1 MESGIN
7 IHEIL
12 KRYWG
17 YDSFRPLQ
25 EDIIN
30 SILEGRDTVGL
41 MPTGGGKSITFQVPA
56 LAVEGTCLVV
66 TPLISLMKDQ
76 VDNLRALDIKASHIH
91 SGMTRR
97 EITIALENSAF
108 GKYKFLYVSPERL
121 ASDIF
126 IEKLRLMK
134 ISMIVVDEAH
144 CISQWGYD
152 FRPAYINIAKIRKLL
167 PDAPVLA
174 LTATATPEV
183 VKDIQ
188 KNLLFK
194 KENLFLKS
202 FARHNLTYVVRNS
215 ENKIAELIR
224 IFNRVPGTAI
234 VYVRNRK
241 RTKEIATELQKSG
254 FTADYFHAGLGSQ
267 DKTLKQQLWKDGAC
281 RIIVATNAF
290 GMGIDKPD
298 VRSVVHFDMPNS
310 PEEYFQEAGRAGRDG
325 KKAYTVLLYSAN
337 DKGKLRKRIADSFPE
352 KEFIIRTYE
361 AVCNYL
367 QVAVGFG
374 DGTVRDFSINDFC
387 ERFKLPILPTYNALK
402 ILELSGYIE
411 YAEDVDTMARIMITV
426 DRDELYRWTPQSRTE
441 ESVLECAMR
450 SYSGL
455 FTEYAFIQEDVI
467 ARRAGVTAEE
477 VCTALISISKQCIIH
492 YIPRKQTPYIYFPAP
507 REETKYVSIPKSVYE
522 ERRDRFVRR
531 IESMIEYATH
541 DKKCRQQMLLE
552 YFGETGS
559 QHCGTCDN
567 CLKREDDSVNDRDFA
582 EISHAIKVLIAAKPL
597 PVNAITE
604 SLPYS
609 KEKIIE
615 VLRFLTDE
623 GYISCKENLY
633 CIKEGV

>member
-1 MESGIN
+1 MEKEDD

-12 KRYWG
+12 RRYWG

-30 SILEGRDTVGL
+30 SILEGRDTLGL

-56 LAVEGTCLVV
+56 LVKDGICLVI

-76 VDNLRALDIKASHIH
+76 VDNLRALDIKATHIH

-97 EITIALENSAF
+97 EITIALENSTY

-121 ASDIF
+121 SSELF
-126 IEKLRLMK
+126 IEKLRLMN

-152 FRPAYINIAKIRKLL
+152 FRPAYIHIAEVRKLL
-167 PDAPVLA
+167 PKAPILA

-188 KNLLFK
+188 EKLLFK
-194 KENLFLKS
+194 EKNLFLKS
-202 FARHNLTYVVRNS
+202 FARHNLAYVVRNT
-215 ENKIAELIR
+215 ENKVAELIR

-241 RTKEIATELQKSG
+241 RTKEIAIELQKSG
-254 FTADYFHAGLGSQ
+254 FTADYFHAGIASQ
-267 DKTLKQQLWKDGAC
+267 EKTLKQQLWKNGAC

-298 VRSVVHFDMPNS
+298 VRTVVHIDLPNS

-325 KKAYTVLLYSAN
+325 KKAYAVLLYTPH
-337 DKGKLRKRIADSFPE
+337 DKAKLKKRVSDSFPE
-352 KEFIIRTYE
+352 KEFIIKTYD

-367 QVAVGFG
+367 QIAVGFG
-374 DGTVRDFSINDFC
+374 DGTVRDFNINEFC
-387 ERFKLPILPTYNALK
+387 EIFKQPILQTFNAIK
-402 ILELSGYIE
+402 IIELSGYME
-411 YAEDVDTMARIMITV
+411 YVEDVNTMARMMITV
-426 DRDELYRWTPQSRTE
+426 DRNELYRWTPQNQTE
-441 ESVLECAMR
+441 ETILECAMR

-455 FTEYAFIQEDVI
+455 FTEYAFIQEDII
-467 ARRAGVTAEE
+467 ARRAGTVAED
-477 VCTALISISKQCIIH
+477 VYAALVSMSKQCIIH
-492 YIPRKQTPYIYFPAP
+492 YIPRKVTPYIYFTAP
-507 REETKYVSIPKSVYE
+507 REETRHISIPKSVYE
-522 ERRDRFVRR
+522 ERRDRFTKR

-541 DKKCRQQMLLE
+541 DKKCRQEMLLA
-552 YFGETGS
+552 YFGEIS
-559 QHCGTCDN
+559 KNPCGMCDN
-567 CLKREDDSVNDRDFA
+567 CLKREDTNVNDLDFA
-582 EISHAIKVLIAAKPL
+582 EISHAIKELIATTPL
-597 PVNAITE
+597 PINVITE
-604 SLPYS
+604 SLS
-609 KEKIIE
+609 HNKEKVIE

-623 GYISCKENLY
+623 GYISYNETLY
-633 CIKEGV
+633 GIK